1 MKKNELIKIFL
12 IAFGVFAA
20 AIIPQLIFT
29 GGVWIYYGD
38 FNVQQIPFYM
48 HVHESVRA
56 GRFLY
61 DWSTDLG
68 GSFIGCYSF
77 YLYGSPFFWLTI
89 PFPTAM
95 VPYLMPWLA
104 ALKYA
109 VMALGAYIYARKHL
123 KTEIGAFTAA
133 MLFAFS
139 GFQGAVLVY
148 NHFHDFVCF
157 FPFWLYLFE
166 RLVEEKKK
174 LGFIF
179 MTALMIIINYYFF
192 VGGAV
197 YLVIHFIV
205 RYVVF
210 EKDRRR
216 LVANFFRTFL
226 SALSGVLISGLFLVP
241 GIYYTMGNSRLTDT
255 LNGYDLLAYKDSVM
269 WLSIVKNLIML
280 PDVSGL
286 NSMLTPDMARV
297 SGIGAYI
304 PMFSLAGVIAY
315 FITHKGKNWQKIV
328 MVTLAVF
335 AGIPMLNG
343 LFSALNSEYYARWF
357 YIPVL
362 IMALMTGE
370 MVEQRADTVKP
381 MKRGAAFVGIA
392 TITLIAM
399 SLLPAKTDEGTYTV
413 LGKLKN
419 PEQLCSEIVFS
430 TVMFV
435 FLVVY
440 LIVLYKKNDGIMKLV
455 ISGACFLTAFIML
468 TTGAFLVETERKSSF
483 INQVIKG
490 ESPLKNET
498 DEFYRVETDED
509 MYNYPMF
516 WEAHSITSFISTIP
530 DSTLEAYHTFDIPR
544 KVTSNP
550 YTTRIGFRALTSAK
564 YYIKDDEIAIETI
577 GRLEDPSDLRD
588 YREYRITDNGYII
601 YENENFIPMGFT
613 FDDYVTL
620 SEFKDS
626 SLSSQQKDKLLVKTL
641 ILEDKDAEVYGRLM
655 NHFDMEN
662 DSAGSFSNNCDA
674 RRDTACTEFEV
685 NHLGFRAHVDMKRNN
700 LLFFSVPFEKGF
712 GAYVDGQKKNILKVD
727 AGFMAVY
734 VPEGEHEIEFRFFP
748 SNMGIGLIVTC
759 LGFVICFV
767 LVLIDTLILR
777 NSVSHDKTR
786 GGFSGKKKSV

>member
-1 MKKNELIKIFL
+1 
-12 IAFGVFAA
+12 
-20 AIIPQLIFT
+20 
-29 GGVWIYYGD
+29 
-38 FNVQQIPFYM
+38 
-48 HVHESVRA
+48 
-56 GRFLY
+56 
-61 DWSTDLG
+61 
-68 GSFIGCYSF
+68 
-77 YLYGSPFFWLTI
+77 
-89 PFPTAM
+89 
-95 VPYLMPWLA
+95 
-104 ALKYA
+104 
-109 VMALGAYIYARKHL
+109 
-123 KTEIGAFTAA
+123 
-133 MLFAFS
+133 
-139 GFQGAVLVY
+139 
-148 NHFHDFVCF
+148 
-157 FPFWLYLFE
+157 
-166 RLVEEKKK
+166 
-174 LGFIF
+174 
-179 MTALMIIINYYFF
+179 
-192 VGGAV
+192 
-197 YLVIHFIV
+197 
-205 RYVVF
+205 
-210 EKDRRR
+210 
-216 LVANFFRTFL
+216 
-226 SALSGVLISGLFLVP
+226 
-241 GIYYTMGNSRLTDT
+241 
-255 LNGYDLLAYKDSVM
+255 
-269 WLSIVKNLIML
+269 
-280 PDVSGL
+280 
-286 NSMLTPDMARV
+286 
-297 SGIGAYI
+297 
-304 PMFSLAGVIAY
+304 MFSLAGVIAY

-550 YTTRIGFRALTSAK
+550 YTTRIGFRALTSDK
-564 YYIKDDEIAIETI
+564 YYIKDEEIAIETI

-685 NHLGFRAHVDMKRNN
+685 NHFGFRARVDMKRNN
-700 LLFFSVPFEKGF
+700 LLFFSVPYEKGF

-734 VPEGEHEIEFRFFP
+734 VPEGEHDIEFRFFP